1 MLVKQLTQIV
11 LILMATIV
19 ATNMT
24 LAQAKSVLKEVDKP
38 SISIDDLRARYL
50 KAELGKWNVN
60 WSSYQQTLDDLEGYP
75 LLPYFEQSQLMKN
88 FALKNESKI
97 SDFLDKY
104 QGTPLDGPLRRKW
117 LSHLSR
123 YKYKSRYL
131 QYFKAPMNSKYTCL
145 YHQYQ
150 LDQGIALEEVLP
162 QVTKLWLVGES
173 QPKECDGLFK
183 LWQKH
188 GYQSNELIWQR
199 VMLAQKKRQYI
210 LVKYL
215 LKQLPKEEQYL
226 VKLWKEIKAKP
237 KLVQHLDKFKRG
249 SKQETR
255 IIIDGINRL
264 TWQDELLALDVYQQA
279 KQQGRFSPLQQ
290 ELVLKPLITAISRS
304 DNEKAQSWYNA
315 LDEDLIHS
323 GAMQWRMARELR
335 NVNYQGVKNQY
346 QLLNAKLQQTRQWQ
360 YWYARTLQLT
370 NKSSEALKI
379 YQELAKQRSY
389 YGFLAAAR
397 IGDEA
402 VINHQALVFTDEQKQ
417 DLLKHS
423 AWQRALE
430 LYKLNRLTAARR
442 EWNYW
447 MSQLTTE
454 ESLIAAKLAYQQGWF
469 DRGIYTL
476 SQIGAIN
483 DMDIRF
489 PMPYND
495 QFSQFAK
502 QYSINVAWAYAI
514 ARKESL
520 FMSDASSSV
529 GALGIMQVKPITAGY
544 INKTKLNRW
553 QILDVDTN
561 VKLGINYLSYLMD
574 KFDNNIVLATAAY
587 NAGPGK
593 VERWLKAEPN
603 LAADAWIET
612 IPYKETREYVKSV
625 LAYTEIY
632 QQKIGQRASPFKTLI
647 QLQID

>member
-1 MLVKQLTQIV
+1 MLVTKLTQHFL
-11 LILMATIV
+11 LILVAFMAINTSIAH
-19 ATNMT
+19 ATSDTEKASLIN
-24 LAQAKSVLKEVDKP
+24 
-38 SISIDDLRARYL
+38 LRAMYL
-50 KAELGKWNVN
+50 KAELGKWDVN
-60 WSSYQQTLDDLEGYP
+60 WTSYQKTLDGLNGYP
-75 LLPYFEQSQLMKN
+75 LKPYFEQSQLMKN
-88 FALKNESKI
+88 FALKNENKI
-97 SDFLDKY
+97 SDFLNEY
-104 QGTPLDGPLRRKW
+104 QGTPLDGPLRRSW

-131 QYFKAPMNSKYTCL
+131 QYFKTPMNSKYTCL

-150 LDQGIALEEVLP
+150 LDQGIALGEVLP

-173 QPKECDGLFK
+173 QPKECDGLFR

-188 GYQSNELIWQR
+188 GYQSNELVWQR
-199 VMLAQKKRQYI
+199 AMLAQKKRQYI

-215 LKQLPKEEQYL
+215 LKQLPKDEQYL
-226 VKLWKEIKAKP
+226 VKLWKAIKAEP
-237 KLVQHLDKFKRG
+237 KVVQDLAKFHKG
-249 SKQETR
+249 SKQETQ

-264 TWQDELLALDVYQQA
+264 VWQDELLALDVYQQA

-304 DNEKAQSWYNA
+304 DNDKAQTWFNS

-323 GAMQWRMARELR
+323 GAMQWRMARDLR
-335 NVNYQGVKNQY
+335 NINYQEVQNQY
-346 QLLNAKLQQTRQWQ
+346 QQLRPKQQKTRQWQ
-360 YWYARTLQLT
+360 YWHARTLQLT
-370 NKSSEALKI
+370 DKPIEANKVYS
-379 YQELAKQRSY
+379 QLAKQRSY

-397 IGDEA
+397 IGDNG
-402 VINHQALVFTDEQKQ
+402 VINHQSLVFSAEQKQ
-417 DLLKHS
+417 KLLAHS

-454 ESLIAAKLAYQQGWF
+454 ETLIAAKLAYQQGWF

-476 SQIGAIN
+476 SQVGAIN

-489 PMPYND
+489 PMPYSD
-495 QFSQFAK
+495 QFSQFSK

-544 INKTKLNRW
+544 INKAKLNRW
-553 QILDVDTN
+553 QILEVDTN
-561 VKLGINYLSYLMD
+561 VKLGINYLSYLMA

-603 LAADAWIET
+603 LSADAWIET

-632 QQKIGQRASPFKTLI
+632 QQKIGQQGSPFKTLVDMHI
-647 QLQID
+647 E